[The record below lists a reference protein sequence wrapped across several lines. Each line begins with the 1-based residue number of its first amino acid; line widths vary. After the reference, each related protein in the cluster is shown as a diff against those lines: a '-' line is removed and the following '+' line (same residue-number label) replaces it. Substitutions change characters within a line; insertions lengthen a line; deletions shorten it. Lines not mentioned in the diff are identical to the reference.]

1 MAHLQQLGHGADST
15 TMVDQLPGYMETEIA
30 NNVKAEKDMMKLY
43 DELRRSFKA
52 RGELITELEKLR
64 ALRAVKGL
72 TFLKKKFK
80 IGIYRRL
87 HIS

>member
-1 MAHLQQLGHGADST
+1 
-15 TMVDQLPGYMETEIA
+15 MVDQLPGYMETEIA
-30 NNVKAEKDMMKLY
+30 NDVKAEKDMMKLY

-72 TFLKKKFK
+72 AFLKEVQDWD
-80 IGIYRRL
+80 L
-87 HIS
+87 